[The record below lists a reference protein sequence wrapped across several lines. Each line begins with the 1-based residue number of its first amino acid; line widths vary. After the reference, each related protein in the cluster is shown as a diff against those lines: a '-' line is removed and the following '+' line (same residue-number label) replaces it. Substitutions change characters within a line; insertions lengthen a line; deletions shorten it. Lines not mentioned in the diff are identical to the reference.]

1 MRLCIRLKNRA
12 KIKSNK
18 KAALKDPNFDFFPF
32 QGLNFRE
39 TNFKARQT
47 FFLVTRQTLIVSL
60 VLFSSFVYSLLYD
73 RYDAQIG
80 PYDVLRKVKFKYEK
94 IKRNNSGIMNT

>member
-18 KAALKDPNFDFFPF
+18 KAALKDPNFDFFPC

-47 FFLVTRQTLIVSL
+47 FFFSHKANLDRFVGVVFVFRVLLIIRS
-60 VLFSSFVYSLLYD
+60 
-73 RYDAQIG
+73 I
-80 PYDVLRKVKFKYEK
+80 
-94 IKRNNSGIMNT
+94 